1 MDAAHP
7 EFLQTI
13 CDNRTDITVP
23 RFGFKM
29 KCPLNLYTY
38 MKHPGAGTYLTSSV
52 LPYDYF
58 TVIQLVS

>member
-1 MDAAHP
+1 MNTAHP

-13 CDNRTDITVP
+13 CDIRTSIRVP

-29 KCPLNLYTY
+29 KCPLHLYTH
-38 MKHPGAGTYLTSSV
+38 MKYHGASTYLTSSA

-58 TVIQLVS
+58 TFIQLVS

>member
-1 MDAAHP
+1 MDTALL

-13 CDNRTDITVP
+13 CDIRTGIRVT

-29 KCPLNLYTY
+29 KCPSHLYTH
-38 MKHPGAGTYLTSSV
+38 MKYPGASTYLTRSV

-58 TVIQLVS
+58 TFMQLVS

>member
-7 EFLQTI
+7 EILQTI
-13 CDNRTDITVP
+13 YDIRTDITVP

-29 KCPLNLYTY
+29 KCPLHLYTH
-38 MKHPGAGTYLTSSV
+38 MKYPGARTYLTISI

-58 TVIQLVS
+58 TFMQLVS